1 MDVNL
6 NVRECI
12 PCLSDWDG
20 NSATATL
27 LASPNPNITWRL
39 LTPYARHPCVSRLYL
54 DTDMPSRAQFVL
66 LQASTVPVERIHRA
80 FRTGMGDRWII
91 RERFELMLPFLLR
104 ATVPDKGSRIGPGM
118 SGLSSLVSH

>member
-1 MDVNL
+1 MHSL
-6 NVRECI
+6 SQRLGRELCDGY
-12 PCLSDWDG
+12 PAGLSKSQHG
-20 NSATATL
+20 
-27 LASPNPNITWRL
+27 TWRL

-54 DTDMPSRAQFVL
+54 DTDMPLRAQFVL
-66 LQASTVPVERIHRA
+66 LQASTVPVEGIHRA